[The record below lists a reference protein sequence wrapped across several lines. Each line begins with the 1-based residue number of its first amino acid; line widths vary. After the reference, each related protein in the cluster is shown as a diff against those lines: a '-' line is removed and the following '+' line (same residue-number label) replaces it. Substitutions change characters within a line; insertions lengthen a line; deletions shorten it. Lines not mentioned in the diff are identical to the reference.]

1 MAVESSVDTSLEQ
14 TLPGIDEGE
23 IVVIRSK
30 KRKRNIAAFRQG
42 GKIIISIPARLS
54 KAEEREV
61 VPEMIAKIRAKE
73 VAPAESELMQAADE
87 LLSRYAPEISLRPAS
102 VAWRAMNERWG
113 SCTSVDRTIRL
124 ATKLQRA
131 PKYVLDFVLYHE
143 AIHLQ
148 HADHGPEFYEFLHRF
163 PRHLE
168 AEAFLAGYEM
178 ADNQQF
184 LESLEASCCTSFAK
198 AAQALNQNWGRRK
211 CIIAIDQI
219 VQQLVVASRS

>member
-1 MAVESSVDTSLEQ
+1 MVDGSFEMSLGNPLNTSLEQ

-148 HADHGPEFYEFLHRF
+148 HSDHGPEFYEFLHRY

-178 ADNQQF
+178 ADNQ
-184 LESLEASCCTSFAK
+184 
-198 AAQALNQNWGRRK
+198 
-211 CIIAIDQI
+211 
-219 VQQLVVASRS
+219 

>member
-1 MAVESSVDTSLEQ
+1 VVDGSFEMALDSSVDTSLEQ

-23 IVVIRSK
+23 IIVIRSK

-102 VAWRAMNERWG
+102 VTWRAMNERWG

-124 ATKLQRA
+124 AKLRGDV
-131 PKYVLDFVLYHE
+131 KSNKIFLREVYI
-143 AIHLQ
+143 IHRVESYP
-148 HADHGPEFYEFLHRF
+148 GI
-163 PRHLE
+163 
-168 AEAFLAGYEM
+168 LAGLGSKLHPIPI
-178 ADNQQF
+178 N
-184 LESLEASCCTSFAK
+184 
-198 AAQALNQNWGRRK
+198 
-211 CIIAIDQI
+211 
-219 VQQLVVASRS
+219 

>member
-1 MAVESSVDTSLEQ
+1 MCQNKVVVDSSSENSEKNRENTAIQENYVKSLVGQLSNLQNFQNQALDQ

-30 KRKRNIAAFRQG
+30 KRKRSISAFRQG
-42 GKIIISIPARLS
+42 GKIVISIPARLT

-73 VAPAESELMQAADE
+73 VAPDETELSKEIDR
-87 LLSRYAPEISLRPAS
+87 LLSKYAPEITIRPAS
-102 VAWRAMNERWG
+102 VAWRSMNERWG
-113 SCTSVDRTIRL
+113 SCTSVDRTIRI

-143 AIHLQ
+143 AIHLYIY
-148 HADHGPEFYEFLHRF
+148 DHGSEFQEFLKRY

-168 AEAFLAGYEM
+168 AEAFLEGYEL
-178 ADNQQF
+178 AEQQ
-184 LESLEASCCTSFAK
+184 
-198 AAQALNQNWGRRK
+198 N
-211 CIIAIDQI
+211 
-219 VQQLVVASRS
+219 

>member
-1 MAVESSVDTSLEQ
+1 MCQNKVVVDSSSENSEKNRENTAVQENYVKSLVGQLSNLQNFQNQALDQ

-30 KRKRNIAAFRQG
+30 KRKRSISAFRQG
-42 GKIIISIPARLS
+42 GKIVISIPARLT

-73 VAPAESELMQAADE
+73 VAPDETELSKEIDR
-87 LLSRYAPEISLRPAS
+87 LLSKYAPEITIRPAS
-102 VAWRAMNERWG
+102 VAWRSMNERWG
-113 SCTSVDRTIRL
+113 SCTSVDRTIRI

-143 AIHLQ
+143 AIHLYIY
-148 HADHGPEFYEFLHRF
+148 DHGSEFQEFLKRY

-168 AEAFLAGYEM
+168 AEAFLEGYEL
-178 ADNQQF
+178 AEQ
-184 LESLEASCCTSFAK
+184 
-198 AAQALNQNWGRRK
+198 
-211 CIIAIDQI
+211 
-219 VQQLVVASRS
+219 

>member
-1 MAVESSVDTSLEQ
+1 VVEGFEDLEVSKSLNIDGSDIEQ

-30 KRKRNIAAFRQG
+30 KRKRNISAYRQG
-42 GKIIISIPARLS
+42 GKIVISIPARLS

-73 VAPAESELMQAADE
+73 VAKPESELMLLAGE
-87 LLSRYAPEISLRPAS
+87 LLSRYAPEIALRPAS
-102 VAWRAMNERWG
+102 VAWRSMNERWG

-124 ATKLQRA
+124 ASKLQRA
-131 PKYVLDFVLYHE
+131 PQYVLEFVLYHE

-168 AEAFLAGYEM
+168 AEAFLAGYEL
-178 ADNQQF
+178 ADN
-184 LESLEASCCTSFAK
+184 
-198 AAQALNQNWGRRK
+198 
-211 CIIAIDQI
+211 
-219 VQQLVVASRS
+219 

>member
-1 MAVESSVDTSLEQ
+1 VCQNKVVVDSSSENSEKNRENTAIQENYVKSLVGQLSNLQNFQNQALDQ

-30 KRKRNIAAFRQG
+30 KRKRSISAFRQG
-42 GKIIISIPARLS
+42 GKIIISIPARLT

-73 VAPAESELMQAADE
+73 VAPDETELSKEIDR
-87 LLSRYAPEISLRPAS
+87 LLSKYAPEITIRPAS
-102 VAWRAMNERWG
+102 VAWRSMNERWG
-113 SCTSVDRTIRL
+113 SCTSVDRTIRI

-143 AIHLQ
+143 AIHLYIY
-148 HADHGPEFYEFLHRF
+148 DHGSEFQEFLKRY

-168 AEAFLAGYEM
+168 AEAFLEGYEL
-178 ADNQQF
+178 AEQQ
-184 LESLEASCCTSFAK
+184 
-198 AAQALNQNWGRRK
+198 N
-211 CIIAIDQI
+211 
-219 VQQLVVASRS
+219 

>member
-1 MAVESSVDTSLEQ
+1 MVDSSSENSEKNRENTAVQENYVKSLVGQLSNLQNFQNQALDQ

-30 KRKRNIAAFRQG
+30 KRKRSISAFRQG
-42 GKIIISIPARLS
+42 GKIVISIPARLT

-73 VAPAESELMQAADE
+73 VAPDETELSNQIDQ
-87 LLSRYAPEISLRPAS
+87 LLSKYAPEITIRPAS
-102 VAWRAMNERWG
+102 VAWRSMNERWG
-113 SCTSVDRTIRL
+113 SCTSVDRTIRI

-143 AIHLQ
+143 AIHLYIY
-148 HADHGPEFYEFLHRF
+148 DHGSEFQEFLKRY

-168 AEAFLAGYEM
+168 AEAFLEGYEL
-178 ADNQQF
+178 AEQQ
-184 LESLEASCCTSFAK
+184 
-198 AAQALNQNWGRRK
+198 N
-211 CIIAIDQI
+211 
-219 VQQLVVASRS
+219 

>member
-1 MAVESSVDTSLEQ
+1 MVDSSSENSEKNRENTAVQENYVKSLVGQLSNLQNFQNQALDQ

-42 GKIIISIPARLS
+42 GKIVISIPARLS

-73 VAPAESELMQAADE
+73 VAPDETELSNQIDQ
-87 LLSRYAPEISLRPAS
+87 LLSKYAPEITIRPAS
-102 VAWRAMNERWG
+102 VAWRSMNERWG
-113 SCTSVDRTIRL
+113 SCTSVDRTIRI

-143 AIHLQ
+143 AIHLYIY
-148 HADHGPEFYEFLHRF
+148 DHGSEFQEFLKRY

-168 AEAFLAGYEM
+168 AEAFLEGYEL
-178 ADNQQF
+178 AEQQ
-184 LESLEASCCTSFAK
+184 
-198 AAQALNQNWGRRK
+198 N
-211 CIIAIDQI
+211 
-219 VQQLVVASRS
+219 

>member
-1 MAVESSVDTSLEQ
+1 MCQNKVVVDSSSENAESREENVQSPVIQLSTLKNLQNFQNQALDQ

-42 GKIIISIPARLS
+42 GKIVISIPARLS

-73 VAPAESELMQAADE
+73 VAPDETELSKEIDR
-87 LLSRYAPEISLRPAS
+87 LLSKYAPEITIRPAS
-102 VAWRAMNERWG
+102 VAWRSMNERWG
-113 SCTSVDRTIRL
+113 SCTSVDRTIRI

-143 AIHLQ
+143 AIHLYIY
-148 HADHGPEFYEFLHRF
+148 DHGSEFQEFLKRY

-168 AEAFLAGYEM
+168 AEAFLEGYEL
-178 ADNQQF
+178 AEQQ
-184 LESLEASCCTSFAK
+184 
-198 AAQALNQNWGRRK
+198 N
-211 CIIAIDQI
+211 
-219 VQQLVVASRS
+219 

>member
-1 MAVESSVDTSLEQ
+1 MCQNKVVVDSLSENSEKHRENTATRENYVKSLIGQLSNLQNFQNQALDQ

-30 KRKRNIAAFRQG
+30 KRKRSISAFRQG
-42 GKIIISIPARLS
+42 GKIVISIPARLT

-73 VAPAESELMQAADE
+73 VAPDESELSKEIDQ
-87 LLSRYAPEISLRPAS
+87 LLSKYAPEITIRPAS
-102 VAWRAMNERWG
+102 VAWRSMNERWG
-113 SCTSVDRTIRL
+113 SCTSVDRTIRI

-143 AIHLQ
+143 AIHLYI
-148 HADHGPEFYEFLHRF
+148 HDHGSEFQEFLKRY

-168 AEAFLAGYEM
+168 AEAFLAGYEL
-178 ADNQQF
+178 AEQQ
-184 LESLEASCCTSFAK
+184 
-198 AAQALNQNWGRRK
+198 N
-211 CIIAIDQI
+211 
-219 VQQLVVASRS
+219 

>member
-1 MAVESSVDTSLEQ
+1 MVDSSSENSEKNRENTAVQENYVKSLVGQLSNLQNFQNQALDQ

-30 KRKRNIAAFRQG
+30 KRKRSISAFRQG
-42 GKIIISIPARLS
+42 GKIVISIPARLS

-73 VAPAESELMQAADE
+73 VAPDETELSNEIDR
-87 LLSRYAPEISLRPAS
+87 LLSKYAPEITIRPAS
-102 VAWRAMNERWG
+102 VAWRSMNERWG
-113 SCTSVDRTIRL
+113 SCTSVDRTIRI

-143 AIHLQ
+143 AIHLYIY
-148 HADHGPEFYEFLHRF
+148 DHGSEFQEFLKRY

-168 AEAFLAGYEM
+168 AEAFLEGYEL
-178 ADNQQF
+178 AEQQ
-184 LESLEASCCTSFAK
+184 
-198 AAQALNQNWGRRK
+198 N
-211 CIIAIDQI
+211 
-219 VQQLVVASRS
+219 

>member
-1 MAVESSVDTSLEQ
+1 MVDSSSENSEKNRENTAIQENYVKSLVGQLSNLQNFQNQALDQ

-30 KRKRNIAAFRQG
+30 KRKRSISAFRQG
-42 GKIIISIPARLS
+42 GKIVISIPARLS

-73 VAPAESELMQAADE
+73 VAPDETELSKEIDR
-87 LLSRYAPEISLRPAS
+87 LLSKYAPEITIRPAS
-102 VAWRAMNERWG
+102 VAWRSMNERWG
-113 SCTSVDRTIRL
+113 SCTSVDRTIRI

-143 AIHLQ
+143 AIHLYIY
-148 HADHGPEFYEFLHRF
+148 DHGSEFQEFLKRY

-168 AEAFLAGYEM
+168 AEAFLEGYEL
-178 ADNQQF
+178 AEQ
-184 LESLEASCCTSFAK
+184 
-198 AAQALNQNWGRRK
+198 
-211 CIIAIDQI
+211 
-219 VQQLVVASRS
+219 

>member
-1 MAVESSVDTSLEQ
+1 MVDGSFEMSLGNPLNTSLEQ

-61 VPEMIAKIRAKE
+61 VPEMIAKIRAKA
-73 VAPAESELMQAADE
+73 VAPAESELMHTADE

-148 HADHGPEFYEFLHRF
+148 HSDHGPEFYEFLHRY

-178 ADNQQF
+178 ADNQ
-184 LESLEASCCTSFAK
+184 
-198 AAQALNQNWGRRK
+198 
-211 CIIAIDQI
+211 
-219 VQQLVVASRS
+219 